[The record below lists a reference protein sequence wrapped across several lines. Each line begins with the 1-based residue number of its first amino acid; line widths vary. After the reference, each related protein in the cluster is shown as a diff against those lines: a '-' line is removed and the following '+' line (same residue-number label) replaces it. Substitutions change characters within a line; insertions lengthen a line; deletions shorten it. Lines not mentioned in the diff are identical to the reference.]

1 MSFEFEFKK
10 CKMELYI
17 GGDNGILQNEV
28 FFKFVYNVVF
38 QFVSGDFGVDDLYQY
53 VIVLLGDEGVLNLVN
68 YEIVC

>member
-38 QFVSGDFGVDDLYQY
+38 QFVSGDFGVDDLY
-53 VIVLLGDEGVLNLVN
+53 
-68 YEIVC
+68 